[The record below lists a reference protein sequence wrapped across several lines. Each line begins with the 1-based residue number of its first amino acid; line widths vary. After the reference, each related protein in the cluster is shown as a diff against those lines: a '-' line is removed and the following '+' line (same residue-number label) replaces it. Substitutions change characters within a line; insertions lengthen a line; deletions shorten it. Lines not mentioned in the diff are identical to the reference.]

1 MIYININDFAYA
13 IILVI
18 AILVVLKIGVNKLYE

>member
-1 MIYININDFAYA
+1 MIYININDFVYA

-18 AILVVLKIGVNKLYE
+18 VILGVLKIGVNKLYE